1 MKSRVLI
8 AGGGVA
14 ALEAALAL
22 RESAAEQVEV
32 ELFSP
37 RRDFVYRPYS
47 VGEPYGASHVARYDL
62 ERLAEL
68 CGAEFH
74 LDSIASVDPDSRL
87 AVTHDGESFAYD
99 YLLVAAGV
107 QLLWPVPGAI
117 TFWGIADESDVEKV
131 MTGMRRG
138 ELRHVAFTMPGAE
151 SWALPL
157 YELALLARARL
168 DRDGGS
174 EVRLTVVTPEEAPLQ
189 VFGRRV
195 GEQMGELLAERG
207 IELLTGTRPVRYAD
221 GRLEVV
227 PGEGLAVDAAVSL
240 PRLQGR
246 RIRGVPHDENG
257 FVPVDEHGRVLERE
271 RLFAAGD
278 ITSFP
283 VKQGGIAAQQAD
295 AVAATIAAEAG
306 AAVEPR
312 PFDPL
317 LRGVLWTGDR
327 PRYLQGWIGGGHGE
341 DSSLTTEPPAE
352 GPWQDGR
359 GKILARY
366 LTGFL
371 AGPGAAARRDM
382 PGVRT

>member
-1 MKSRVLI
+1 VKSRVLI

-22 RESAAEQVEV
+22 REIAAEQVEV
-32 ELFSP
+32 DLFSP
-37 RRDFVYRPYS
+37 RRDFVYRPYA
-47 VGEPYGASHVARYDL
+47 VGEPYGAAHVTRYDL

-68 CGAEFH
+68 CGARFH

-117 TFWGIADESDVEKV
+117 TFWGIADEADVEKV

-138 ELRHVAFTMPGAE
+138 DLGHVAFTMPGAE

-168 DRDGGS
+168 DRDGS
-174 EVRLTVVTPEEAPLQ
+174 EQVRLTVVTPEEAPLQ
-189 VFGRRV
+189 IFGRQV
-195 GEQMGELLAERG
+195 GEQMAVLLGERR
-207 IELLTGTRPVRYAD
+207 IEVRTATRPVRFAE

-227 PGEGLAVDAAVSL
+227 PGEPLAVDATVSL

-257 FVPVDEHGRVLERE
+257 FVPIDDHGRVLERE

-295 AVAATIAAEAG
+295 AVAEAIAAEAG
-306 AAVEPR
+306 GEVEPK

-317 LRGVLWTGDR
+317 LRGVLWTGEQ

-341 DSSLTTEPPAE
+341 GSSLSAEPPAE
-352 GPWQDGR
+352 GPWQDGA
-359 GKILARY
+359 GKIVARY
-366 LTGFL
+366 LSEFL
-371 AGPGAAARRDM
+371 AGPGAEARREM
-382 PGVRT
+382 PGVTT

>member
-22 RESAAEQVEV
+22 REIAAEQVEV
-32 ELFSP
+32 DLFSP
-37 RRDFVYRPYS
+37 RRDFVYRPYA
-47 VGEPYGASHVARYDL
+47 VGEPYGAAHVTRYDL

-68 CGAEFH
+68 CGARFH
-74 LDSIASVDPDSRL
+74 LDSIASVDPGSRL
-87 AVTHDGESFAYD
+87 AVTHDGEGFAYD
-99 YLLVAAGV
+99 HLVVAAGV

-117 TFWGIADESDVEKV
+117 TFWGIADEADVEKV
-131 MTGMRRG
+131 MTGMRSG
-138 ELRHVAFTMPGAE
+138 ELGHVVFTMPGAE

-168 DRDGGS
+168 DSDGK
-174 EVRLTVVTPEEAPLQ
+174 EDVRLTVVTPEEAPLQ

-195 GEQMGELLAERG
+195 AEQMGELLAERR
-207 IELLTGTRPVRYAD
+207 IELRAATRPVRYAD

-227 PGEGLAVDAAVSL
+227 PGEPLAADAAVSL
-240 PRLQGR
+240 PRLRGR
-246 RIRGVPHDENG
+246 QIRGVPHDDDG
-257 FVPVDEHGRVLERE
+257 FVPVDDHGRVLERE

-295 AVAATIAAEAG
+295 AVAEAIAADAG
-306 AAVEPR
+306 AAVEPQ

-317 LRGVLWTGDR
+317 LRGVLWTGGE

-341 DSSLTTEPPAE
+341 GSSLSGEPPAE
-352 GPWQDGR
+352 GPWDDGA
-359 GKILARY
+359 GKIVARH
-366 LTGFL
+366 LTPFL
-371 AGPGAAARRDM
+371 AGPGAVARREM
-382 PGVRT
+382 PGVRS

>member
-22 RESAAEQVEV
+22 REIAAEQVEV
-32 ELFSP
+32 DLFSP
-37 RRDFVYRPYS
+37 RRDFVYRPYA
-47 VGEPYGASHVARYDL
+47 VGEPYGAAHVTRYDL
-62 ERLAEL
+62 ERLAAL
-68 CGAEFH
+68 CGARFH
-74 LDSIASVDPDSRL
+74 LDSIASVDPGSRL

-99 YLLVAAGV
+99 YLVVAAGV

-117 TFWGIADESDVEKV
+117 TFWGIADEADVEKV

-138 ELRHVAFTMPGAE
+138 DLGHVAFTMPGAE

-168 DRDGGS
+168 DLDGRKD
-174 EVRLTVVTPEEAPLQ
+174 VQLTVVTPEEAPLG

-195 GEQMGELLAERG
+195 AEQMEELLAERR
-207 IELLTGTRPVRYAD
+207 IEVRTATRPVRYTE

-227 PGEGLAVDAAVSL
+227 PGEPLAVDAAVSL
-240 PRLQGR
+240 PSLRGR
-246 RIRGVPHDENG
+246 QIRGVPHDENG
-257 FVPVDEHGRVLERE
+257 FIPVDDHGRVLDRE

-295 AVAATIAAEAG
+295 AVAAAIAADAG
-306 AAVEPR
+306 ADVEPQA
-312 PFDPL
+312 FDPL
-317 LRGVLWTGDR
+317 LRGVLWTGEQ

-341 DSSLTTEPPAE
+341 GSSLTVDPPPGA
-352 GPWQDGR
+352 PWDDGV
-359 GKILARY
+359 GKIIARH
-366 LTGFL
+366 LTPFL
-371 AGPGAAARRDM
+371 AGPGASARREM
-382 PGVRT
+382 PAVSP